1 MNNDDMFPK
10 HEGGKNRLKALLQN
24 LEMDQEQL
32 TSDPRYK
39 EGYDDGYTAGRL
51 ESQFEARC
59 LIRALTKLYEDTHV
73 D

>member
-1 MNNDDMFPK
+1 MNNDDMFPR

-39 EGYDDGYTAGRL
+39 EGYDDGYTVGRM
-51 ESQFEARC
+51 EAEAEAKC
-59 LIRALTKLYEDTHV
+59 LVRALTRLYDES
-73 D
+73 